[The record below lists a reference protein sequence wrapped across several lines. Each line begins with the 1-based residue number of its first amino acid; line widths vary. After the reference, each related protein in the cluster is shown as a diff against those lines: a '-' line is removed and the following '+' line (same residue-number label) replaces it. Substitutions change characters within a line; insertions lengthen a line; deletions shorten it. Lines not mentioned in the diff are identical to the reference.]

1 MISFHDARDFVLGSV
16 TALAPREIDLASAR
30 GGVLAEDVRA
40 REASPRFDNSS
51 MDGFAL
57 RARDTAGGGQRL
69 RVSRTVFAGDGEVA
83 PLGEGE
89 AARIMTGAPVPA
101 GADSVCLREATTLDP
116 GGTSVVIE
124 REVAMGE
131 SIRRIGDDV
140 ALGQVLAREG
150 DELDS
155 RAHRRARESGLR
167 ERARPPSSPRGRA
180 LHRQRTLG
188 RFR

>member
-101 GADSVCLREATTLDP
+101 GADVGDLVKNWGPASAGARRQAQLRIRA
-116 GGTSVVIE
+116 GT
-124 REVAMGE
+124 GH
-131 SIRRIGDDV
+131 G
-140 ALGQVLAREG
+140 
-150 DELDS
+150 
-155 RAHRRARESGLR
+155 RAHVGGETACEADLLYVLVDRDA
-167 ERARPPSSPRGRA
+167 
-180 LHRQRTLG
+180 
-188 RFR
+188 